1 MKVYTI
7 IGGPHGCGKSSLLGV
22 LRSEVNN
29 IGRVINEYDNTEISN
44 NNINTNE
51 YLYQSAEEC
60 IESGICFTQEITLLN
75 PQILA
80 TIKKAS
86 EYGYCIRLYYVGL
99 NTVEESLL
107 RIQNRKLKGGC
118 DISRRNIE
126 NSFSRRYDD
135 LVAILSYC
143 NEAIFFDNE
152 NGFVGIAEYKNK
164 KWSQLAEPLPEWM
177 VSFLEYIKEK

>member
-1 MKVYTI
+1 M
-7 IGGPHGCGKSSLLGV
+7 
-22 LRSEVNN
+22 
-29 IGRVINEYDNTEISN
+29 
-44 NNINTNE
+44 
-51 YLYQSAEEC
+51 
-60 IESGICFTQEITLLN
+60 
-75 PQILA
+75 
-80 TIKKAS
+80 
-86 EYGYCIRLYYVGL
+86 
-99 NTVEESLL
+99 EESLL
-107 RIQNRKLKGGC
+107 RIQNRKLKGESG
-118 DISRRNIE
+118 ISRRNIE